1 MFEWDE
7 DKREGNVAK
16 HGVDFA
22 TVADFEFATAL
33 VRADTRTGYGEVRL
47 TAIGFIGD
55 RLHVLVFTIRRAG
68 VRVISLRKA
77 NTKEM
82 RNYVDHL

>member
-16 HGVDFA
+16 HGVDFP
-22 TVADFEFATAL
+22 TVVDFDFSTAL
-33 VRADTRTGYGEVRL
+33 VRADTRAAYGEVRL
-47 TAIGFIGD
+47 IALGFVGD
-55 RLHVLVFTIRRAG
+55 RLYALCYTIRRA

-77 NTKEM
+77 NKKEV
-82 RNYVDHL
+82 RHYAENA